1 MVTLRHGSVGA
12 GPWRYKQDRK
22 MVYGRLWT
30 EEEKRIIREMYPDHF
45 ASEIAEILGRTVS
58 QVQNCA
64 ARLGVRSSYEK
75 RVRSG
80 RMSSNNPN
88 TIASRFKKGY
98 TPPNKGKKMPA
109 EVYARCA
116 PTMFKKGNRTH
127 NYKPVGSERV
137 NVDGYVE
144 VKVADP
150 GKWRLKHRVIWE
162 EAHGPIPRGH
172 NVQFR
177 DGNSQNLSLDNL
189 YLISRSE
196 QMKKENCM
204 MARYPQELR
213 EVIHMKASIKRQITI
228 QNKRKNGEES

>member
-1 MVTLRHGSVGA
+1 MA
-12 GPWRYKQDRK
+12 N
-22 MVYGRLWT
+22 GRLWT
-30 EEEKRIIREMYPDHF
+30 EEEKRIVAEMYPEHL
-45 ASEIAEILGRTVS
+45 ASEIGEIIGRS
-58 QVQNCA
+58 ASHVQNCA
-64 ARLGVRSSYEK
+64 ARMGVKSSYEK
-75 RVRSG
+75 IVRTG
-80 RMSSNNPN
+80 RMSSQHPN
-88 TIASRFKKGY
+88 VVASRFKKGHVSH
-98 TPPNKGKKMPA
+98 NKGKKMPA

-189 YLISRSE
+189 YLISRAD
-196 QMKKENCM
+196 QMRNENHM
-204 MARYPQELR
+204 SRYPQEVR
-213 EVIHMKASIKRQITI
+213 EVIHLKAAIKRKITI
-228 QNKRKNGEES
+228 HNKKQHDNGKES

>member
-1 MVTLRHGSVGA
+1 MA
-12 GPWRYKQDRK
+12 N
-22 MVYGRLWT
+22 GRLWT
-30 EEEKRIIREMYPDHF
+30 EEEKRIVAEMYPDHF
-45 ASEIAEILGRTVS
+45 AFEIAEVLGNGRTAN

-98 TPPNKGKKMPA
+98 TPPNKGKKLSP
-109 EVYARCA
+109 EVYAKVSR
-116 PTMFKKGNRTH
+116 TMFKKGNRTH

-204 MARYPQELR
+204 MARHPQELR

>member
-1 MVTLRHGSVGA
+1 MA
-12 GPWRYKQDRK
+12 RK
-22 MVYGRLWT
+22 LWT
-30 EEEKRIIREMYPDHF
+30 EEEKRIVAEMYPDHF
-45 ASEIAEILGRTVS
+45 ASEVAKVLGNGRTAN

-64 ARLGVRSSYEK
+64 ARMGIKSSPEK
-75 RVRSG
+75 AVRSG
-80 RMSSNNPN
+80 RMSADNPN
-88 TIASRFKKGY
+88 TVASRFKKG
-98 TPPNKGKKMPA
+98 TVPPNKGKKMSP
-109 EVYARCA
+109 EVYAKVAR
-116 PTMFKKGNRTH
+116 TMFKKGNRTH

-150 GKWRLKHRVIWE
+150 GKWKLKHRIIWE

-204 MARYPQELR
+204 MARHPQELR

>member
-1 MVTLRHGSVGA
+1 MA
-12 GPWRYKQDRK
+12 N
-22 MVYGRLWT
+22 GRLWT

-45 ASEIAEILGRTVS
+45 ASEVAEVLGNGRTAR

-64 ARLGVRSSYEK
+64 NRLGVKSSHDK
-75 RVRSG
+75 AVRSG
-80 RMSSNNPN
+80 RMSSDNPN
-88 TIASRFKKGY
+88 TIAARFRKGHV
-98 TPPNKGKKMPA
+98 PPNKGKKMPA

-116 PTMFKKGNRTH
+116 PTMFKKGNVTH

-196 QMKKENCM
+196 QLKKENCM
-204 MARYPQELR
+204 MARYPEEVR
-213 EVIHMKASIKRQITI
+213 EVIYMKSAIKRRITEYNKK
-228 QNKRKNGEES
+228 QNKEHGKEC

>member
-1 MVTLRHGSVGA
+1 MA
-12 GPWRYKQDRK
+12 RK
-22 MVYGRLWT
+22 LWT
-30 EEEKRIIREMYPDHF
+30 EEEKRIVAEMYPEHL
-45 ASEIAEILGRTVS
+45 ASEIGEIIGRSAS

-64 ARLGVRSSYEK
+64 ARMGVKSSYEK
-75 RVRSG
+75 IVRTG
-80 RMSSNNPN
+80 RMSSHHPN
-88 TIASRFKKGY
+88 VVASRFKKG
-98 TPPNKGKKMPA
+98 TVPPNKGKKMSP
-109 EVYARCA
+109 EVYAKVSR
-116 PTMFKKGNRTH
+116 TMFKKGNRTH

-177 DGNSQNLSLDNL
+177 DGNPQNLSLDNL

-204 MARYPQELR
+204 MARYPEELR
-213 EVIHMKASIKRQITI
+213 EVIYMKSAIKRRITEYNKK
-228 QNKRKNGEES
+228 QNKEHGKEC